1 MSDSSSLIGTE
12 GPKHGDRG
20 SGSHASLQRFPGV
33 IAVSRQP
40 GSRGGRLANHLA
52 KKCGYTLFEREALE
66 FLSRDAGRLAEI
78 VNELDP
84 ASEAWVEAQL
94 NKASEGFGHFD
105 EIGNLSRAIL
115 SLAAQGGV
123 VFLGRGA
130 GFLLPR
136 ETTLHVRVVADHA
149 DRERYLAQWLRLPA
163 EQAKHA
169 LAEADRRREDFLH
182 RHFGRS
188 FADPVSYD
196 VTLNTSRL
204 GEEGANLLGHQALL
218 CRFPAQIA
226 ARGTS

>member
-1 MSDSSSLIGTE
+1 MSDSSSLVGTE

-149 DRERYLAQWLRLPA
+149 DRERYLADP
-163 EQAKHA
+163 
-169 LAEADRRREDFLH
+169 DFVSVPTAGLIAPGYLS
-182 RHFGRS
+182 GRS
-188 FADPVSYD
+188 QLIAPDRTMASAPAGSRITRVS
-196 VTLNTSRL
+196 VKTSL
-204 GEEGANLLGHQALL
+204 
-218 CRFPAQIA
+218 IA
-226 ARGTS
+226 AQTSSVSTVT